1 MQTNLQF
8 FGGRGASG
16 ASIAGAIISKD
27 GKSQKY
33 YFTTSNGKTYYQR
46 SLGETPQPT
55 PQGMTAKQFI
65 NRAKANGSDVRIIS
79 SKEKAS
85 DASKRTEDRKEVDRF
100 LNNAYARDKV
110 FVKGSR
116 ANRIGN
122 RATKKRK

>member
-1 MQTNLQF
+1 M
-8 FGGRGASG
+8 
-16 ASIAGAIISKD
+16 
-27 GKSQKY
+27 
-33 YFTTSNGKTYYQR
+33 
-46 SLGETPQPT
+46 GETPQPI